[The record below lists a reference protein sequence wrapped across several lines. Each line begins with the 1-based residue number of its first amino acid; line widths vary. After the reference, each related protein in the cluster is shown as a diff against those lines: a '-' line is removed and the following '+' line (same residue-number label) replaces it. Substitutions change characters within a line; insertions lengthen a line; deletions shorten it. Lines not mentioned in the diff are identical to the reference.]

1 VDCHCRQVVGDYIG
15 CFFNRHVSEAKSN
28 MRKKGDL
35 GEEIAVGYLI
45 ERGYEI
51 LERNWR
57 GKKNYRS
64 PEIDIIAKKN
74 DTLIFIEVKT
84 SSSTG
89 FGAAQEW
96 ITPQKRRRIAEG
108 ANSYLAFTNQTDINC
123 RFDAIAIDR
132 LAQPPKIDHIK
143 NAFLLSDIE

>member
-1 VDCHCRQVVGDYIG
+1 
-15 CFFNRHVSEAKSN
+15 

-35 GEEIAVGYLI
+35 GEEIAVGYLK
-45 ERGYEI
+45 EKGYEI

-57 GKKNYRS
+57 GKKNFKS
-64 PEIDIIAKKN
+64 PEIDIIAQKN

-84 SSSTG
+84 SSSSK
-89 FGAAQEW
+89 FGAPQEW
-96 ITPQKRRRIAEG
+96 ITPQKRRRVAQG
-108 ANSYLAFTNQTDINC
+108 ANSYLAFTNQTDVNC

-132 LAQPPKIDHIK
+132 LKRPPQIDHIK